1 MKDILEQAHMWRPL
15 EFFGINSSLFFI
27 NKETV
32 LSTWAILAI
41 IFISGIIIK
50 FILLGK
56 KPNFIAKYILC
67 YAANSLIDLVEQTAG
82 KKIERYYYFISSV
95 FIFILFCNWAVLIP
109 GLEEPTK
116 NLNTTLAMALIS
128 FLYVQKEHIR
138 ASGLKE
144 YLSEYFLAFR
154 GFFPLNLILGLAMF
168 PLKLLSESSSI
179 LSLSFR
185 LFGNIFGGSII
196 VMLFENA
203 VSNSALIQTFTMGLR
218 LIMTSFF
225 ILFEGLLQAFVF
237 SILSLT
243 AITIATQ
250 KEDDHA

>member
-1 MKDILEQAHMWRPL
+1 MKDILESAHMWQPFKL
-15 EFFGINSSLFFI
+15 FGINSSFLFI
-27 NKETV
+27 NKEV
-32 LSTWAILAI
+32 VISTWALLGV
-41 IFISGIIIK
+41 IFIAGTIIRY
-50 FILLGK
+50 ILLGK
-56 KPNFIAKYILC
+56 KSNSITKYILC
-67 YAANSLIDLVEQTAG
+67 YIAHLLMDLVEQTAG

-95 FIFILFCNWAVLIP
+95 FIFILLCNWAVLIP

-116 NLNTTLAMALIS
+116 NLNTTLAMAIMS
-128 FLYVQKEHIR
+128 FLFVQKEHIKVFGIR
-138 ASGLKE
+138 E
-144 YLSEYFLAFR
+144 YLSKYFLAFS
-154 GFFPLNLILGLAMF
+154 GFFPLNLIVGLATF

-203 VSNSALIQTFTMGLR
+203 VSNSIAIQTFTMGLR

-243 AITIATQ
+243 AVTIATQ
-250 KEDDHA
+250 KEEDHA